1 MLDFNETQKPAI
13 SELDAGRE
21 EIRSALLSRL
31 ESVLCAMFPA
41 GKKRKGKFLIGD
53 NLGSPGDS
61 LEVVLAGDKAG
72 LWTDR
77 ADGSGGDIFDL
88 LAGHLALNVQT
99 DFPRVLQGAND
110 ILGLAPAVPPTKSI
124 REAPMDDLGPATA
137 KWDYQD
143 ADGKLIA
150 VVYRYDPPGRKKE
163 FRPWD
168 ARRRKM
174 APPEPRPLYN

>member
-53 NLGSPGDS
+53 SLGSPGDS
-61 LEVVLAGDKAG
+61 LEVVLAGDEAG

-77 ADGSGGDIFDL
+77 ADGSGGDISICWP
-88 LAGHLALNVQT
+88 GHLALNVQT
-99 DFPRVLQGAND
+99 DFPRVTGC
-110 ILGLAPAVPPTKSI
+110 
-124 REAPMDDLGPATA
+124 R
-137 KWDYQD
+137 
-143 ADGKLIA
+143 
-150 VVYRYDPPGRKKE
+150 
-163 FRPWD
+163 
-168 ARRRKM
+168 
-174 APPEPRPLYN
+174 